1 MTNADLIEDV
11 MKTSL
16 EDVIPVHFGKF
27 LLKKESTAR
36 GFFNAIILVCKYN
49 QRKEII
55 PHETRCDQVSKMTNG
70 SKNG

>member
-1 MTNADLIEDV
+1 MANNDLIEDM

-16 EDVIPVHFGKF
+16 ENVIPVHLEKF
-27 LLKKESTAR
+27 LLKKESTAK
-36 GFFNAIILVCKYN
+36 GFFNAIILVYKYN

-55 PHETRCDQVSKMTNG
+55 PRETRYSQVSRMTNG